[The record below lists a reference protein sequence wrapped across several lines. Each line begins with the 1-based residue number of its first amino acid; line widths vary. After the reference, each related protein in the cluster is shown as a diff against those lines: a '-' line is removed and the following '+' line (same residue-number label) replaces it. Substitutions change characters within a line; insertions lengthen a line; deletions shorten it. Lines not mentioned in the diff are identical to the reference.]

1 MTKIIGLTGGIGSGK
16 TTIAKHLK
24 SIGIPV
30 FISDEEAKKVI
41 NLPEVKKSLKAI
53 FGDQIFDGDQI
64 DKSILAKI
72 VFNDATKLAQLNQI
86 IHPIVKSNFE
96 KWKANYSNSPI
107 IVKEAAILFE
117 SGSYK
122 DCDYVISITAP
133 LEERINRVIARDSVS
148 KESVLNRIDKQWP
161 DEARNAK
168 SDFVIENITIDET
181 LKKIVEI
188 LKKITIQ

>member
-1 MTKIIGLTGGIGSGK
+1 MTKTIGLTGGIGSGK

-72 VFNDATKLAQLNQI
+72 VFNDVTKLAQLNQI
-86 IHPIVKSNFE
+86 IHPIVKSKFE
-96 KWKANYSNSPI
+96 KWKENHSKSPI

-122 DCDYVISITAP
+122 DCDYVISISAP
-133 LEERINRVIARDSVS
+133 LEDRINRVMARDSDT
-148 KESVLNRIDKQWP
+148 KENVLNRIDKQWT
-161 DEARNAK
+161 DEDRNEK

-188 LKKITIQ
+188 LKKLTIQ

>member
-1 MTKIIGLTGGIGSGK
+1 MTKTIGLTGGIGSGK

-72 VFNDATKLAQLNQI
+72 VFNDVMKLAQLNQI
-86 IHPIVKSNFE
+86 IHPIVKSKFE
-96 KWKANYSNSPI
+96 KWKENHSKSPI

-122 DCDYVISITAP
+122 DCDYVISISAP
-133 LEERINRVIARDSVS
+133 LEDRINRVMARDSDT
-148 KESVLNRIDKQWP
+148 KENVLNRIDKQWT
-161 DEARNAK
+161 DEDRNEK

-188 LKKITIQ
+188 LKKLTIQ